1 MVPIKLFVIFILGS
15 AAIEPV
21 VALPA
26 RGSKIRPPIPKDFQS
41 AYNPVVA
48 PPADTNH
55 KPVQVVA
62 PSALPA
68 LPARGSKKRPP
79 IPKDFQSAYNPVV
92 APSADTNHKPVQV
105 VAPSA
110 EKESKSK
117 PIAPPADTNHKPVQV
132 VAPSAGKESKP
143 VAPHADT
150 VAPHADTNHKPVQ
163 VVAPSAEKESKPVAP
178 PANEKPSKK
187 AFIKGLFDRK
197 PKPTIPLSPS
207 PPSDYISK
215 NFERVKGSLMDLG
228 YTNVEEFP
236 WHGKNN
242 EE

>member
-1 MVPIKLFVIFILGS
+1 MVPIKLFVIFILGA

-26 RGSKIRPPIPKDFQS
+26 RGSKI
-41 AYNPVVA
+41 
-48 PPADTNH
+48 
-55 KPVQVVA
+55 
-62 PSALPA
+62 
-68 LPARGSKKRPP
+68 RPP

-150 VAPHADTNHKPVQ
+150 NH
-163 VVAPSAEKESKPVAP
+163 KPVAP

-187 AFIKGLFDRK
+187 AFMKGLFDRK

>member
-1 MVPIKLFVIFILGS
+1 MVPIKLFVIFILGA

-26 RGSKIRPPIPKDFQS
+26 RGSKI
-41 AYNPVVA
+41 
-48 PPADTNH
+48 
-55 KPVQVVA
+55 
-62 PSALPA
+62 
-68 LPARGSKKRPP
+68 RPP

-132 VAPSAGKESKP
+132 VAPSPG
-143 VAPHADT
+143 
-150 VAPHADTNHKPVQ
+150 
-163 VVAPSAEKESKPVAP
+163 KESKPVAP